1 MGWGISRDLTRENHI
16 SHLIVGLLITIL
28 LPDVFH
34 WGAFATSP
42 HRGECLGIKSVCWL
56 SFYDSARLLIDVFD
70 FISVLIPDRVS
81 APSNVIRL
89 VRQVDDDYG
98 PGNGSSKEYE
108 ESEAYQDTE
117 GEEYEEDYDE
127 NDDMSEGEDDADVE
141 DEIENE
147 VMGKLHFTRMIEKLL

>member
-1 MGWGISRDLTRENHI
+1 MDIERCT
-16 SHLIVGLLITIL
+16 
-28 LPDVFH
+28 
-34 WGAFATSP
+34 
-42 HRGECLGIKSVCWL
+42 
-56 SFYDSARLLIDVFD
+56 VFD

-98 PGNGSSKEYE
+98 PGNGSSKEYD
-108 ESEAYQDTE
+108 ESEAYQDNE

-127 NDDMSEGEDDADVE
+127 NDDMSEGEDEADVE

-147 VMGKLHFTRMIEKLL
+147 VMGKLHFTRMIEKLVRNVRK